1 MAKKRNPL
9 KVDPSRTITLRRMFT
24 AELLRR
30 FDRVRH
36 KIIKLI
42 VEENAFGLDTTN
54 NQIRNEDN
62 EDIMGSDKK
71 AKVGLLLVWGVDG
84 LDTNGLSQK
93 VENQRF
99 KFRSTAKQVEAF
111 QKWLATQI
119 KVDIISK
126 QMTDKYWE
134 KFVEDGYRRGAGR
147 AFDDVRKASL
157 ATEAGAGVSDFFAG
171 TRAEFLRSSFG
182 RPVAINKV
190 KLLAA
195 RTFSDI
201 KNVTDVMATQIR
213 RELVDGLVKGDNPR
227 TIARAITKKVDT
239 IGKTRAE
246 QIARTEI
253 IRAHA
258 EGQLDSMEALG
269 VEEVNVMVEWSTAG
283 DDRVCPRCID
293 MDGAVLQVKE
303 SHGLIPRHVLC
314 RCAFIPAN
322 LGESPKGQIRGK
334 PKIDKAIDDSLRH
347 DLPKGRLIKG
357 KRKFK
362 DPKTGKFTVSPS
374 EGKKS
379 LADLKKTTKWQGA
392 DVKIAKARPPGL
404 LDDPL
409 KPTKPVAPGLK
420 PKPVE
425 PKPTKPVKVKPTAPK
440 RPRAKLEPVVE
451 IRPDT
456 IKKGLGEKIPTK
468 KPVKVQKKKAEKPS
482 LLKERT
488 DTSRLNAEQKR
499 AVSEIKGKLTGDM
512 SPKVQK
518 ILEETNIVLYEKQE
532 DLAKEMVSVWGGKV
546 SDRKATQGFFR
557 RSKNQVHVNLGGLKQ
572 GIKSQIESKTS
583 LLAHE
588 LSHAIDAKGGVKGP
602 LSNLKSWKKVWKKEI
617 EQTGILSKYAQV
629 NPAEGFAEFGRGL
642 LGSNE
647 ATKKLLRENLPESYK
662 FWKSKGLIK

>member
-30 FDRVRH
+30 FDRVRR

-42 VEENAFGLDTTN
+42 VGENAFGLHTTN
-54 NQIRNEDN
+54 HQIRNEENGRIRIDEPN
-62 EDIMGSDKK
+62 ASTNSRNSNRDV
-71 AKVGLLLVWGVDG
+71 VGKTVLA
-84 LDTNGLSQK
+84 
-93 VENQRF
+93 NQRF
-99 KFRSTAKQVEAF
+99 KFRSTAKQVDAF
-111 QKWLATQI
+111 QKWLMTQI
-119 KVDIISK
+119 KVDIISAK
-126 QMTDKYWE
+126 MTDKYWE

-147 AFDDVRKASL
+147 AFDDTRKASL
-157 ATEAGAGVSDFFAG
+157 ATKAGEDVSAFFAG
-171 TRAEFLRSSFG
+171 TREEFLRSSFG

-213 RELVDGLVKGDNPR
+213 RELTDGLVKGDNPR
-227 TIARAITKKVDT
+227 TIARAITKRVDA

-334 PKIDKAIDDSLRH
+334 PKIDRAIDDSLRH

-357 KRKFK
+357 KRRFK
-362 DPKTGKFTVSPS
+362 DPKTGKFTVPPS

-392 DVKIAKARPPGL
+392 DVDISKTRPPGL
-404 LDDPL
+404 LD
-409 KPTKPVAPGLK
+409 
-420 PKPVE
+420 
-425 PKPTKPVKVKPTAPK
+425 
-440 RPRAKLEPVVE
+440 
-451 IRPDT
+451 
-456 IKKGLGEKIPTK
+456 
-468 KPVKVQKKKAEKPS
+468 
-482 LLKERT
+482 
-488 DTSRLNAEQKR
+488 
-499 AVSEIKGKLTGDM
+499 
-512 SPKVQK
+512 
-518 ILEETNIVLYEKQE
+518 
-532 DLAKEMVSVWGGKV
+532 
-546 SDRKATQGFFR
+546 
-557 RSKNQVHVNLGGLKQ
+557 
-572 GIKSQIESKTS
+572 
-583 LLAHE
+583 
-588 LSHAIDAKGGVKGP
+588 
-602 LSNLKSWKKVWKKEI
+602 
-617 EQTGILSKYAQV
+617 
-629 NPAEGFAEFGRGL
+629 
-642 LGSNE
+642 
-647 ATKKLLRENLPESYK
+647 
-662 FWKSKGLIK
+662 